1 MVESSA
7 LNQELL
13 LLLNEKDLRYQQR
26 ALAQDDA
33 IMSLRAFMDERDL
46 RYDQRFKAQT
56 EAVATAMTAAEKA
69 VTAALI
75 AADRAVMKAENASE
89 KRFESVNEFRS
100 SLNDMVAMMMP
111 RTESNAR
118 YTTVSE
124 KLDQRYAAL
133 DDKINTLMHRVDKSE
148 GRSTYTDPA
157 LAEMSN
163 TLTALLKAQSQ
174 STGKG
179 EGMSDTWKFIVSAIG
194 LAATVL
200 VIYSFAAKPAQ
211 LAQVQVPTP
220 PIVIQVPST
229 TTPTTTTTTT
239 PTAPAK

>member
-1 MVESSA
+1 MTE
-7 LNQELL
+7 NFTRDELL
-13 LLLNEKDLRYQQR
+13 ALLNEKDLRYQQR
-26 ALAQDDA
+26 AQAQDAA
-33 IMSLRAFMDERDL
+33 IQAIRAFMDERDL

-75 AADRAVMKAENASE
+75 AADRAVMKAEMASE
-89 KRFESVNEFRS
+89 KRFENVNEFRS
-100 SLNDMVAMMMP
+100 SLNDMVSTLMP

-118 YTTVSE
+118 YNNVSE
-124 KLDQRYAAL
+124 KLDQRYSAL
-133 DDKINTLMHRVDKSE
+133 DDKIVTLMQRVDKSE
-148 GRSTYTDPA
+148 GTGAGLSKGWG
-157 LAEMSN
+157 L
-163 TLTALLKAQSQ
+163 LQGGIVFIVALL
-174 STGKG
+174 G
-179 EGMSDTWKFIVSAIG
+179 I
-194 LAATVL
+194 LAYTT
-200 VIYSFAAKPAQ
+200 KPAQ